1 MVFPEGVPFHTP
13 FVKVMTVKCDS
24 SDINTVLQWLD
35 PGEKITITYESGGV
49 YRVEFFSFILRV
61 EHAKANLPTNQI
73 YDIM

>member
-1 MVFPEGVPFHTP
+1 
-13 FVKVMTVKCDS
+13 MTVKSDS